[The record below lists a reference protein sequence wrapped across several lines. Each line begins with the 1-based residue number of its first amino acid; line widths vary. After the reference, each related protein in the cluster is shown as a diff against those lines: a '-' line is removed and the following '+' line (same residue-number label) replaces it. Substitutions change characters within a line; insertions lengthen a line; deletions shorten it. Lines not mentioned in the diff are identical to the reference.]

1 MSLKISRV
9 SLSQY
14 GFLALPLAFGGIP
27 LYLYAPDFYATEVG
41 ISLATLGTVLLL
53 LRFFDA
59 LSDPLWGW
67 ITDCFGGHRSFV
79 LNIAFGAYLLGFVAL
94 FNPIE
99 GAGIWWFSLAILAAT
114 SGYSLLAIQINSLGA
129 SWSNDEVKLVQINSA
144 REAFGLIG
152 LIIAAITP
160 ALLLNYLSKAQTFSL
175 VAALLVILLSV
186 GYALF
191 CRWLNIRNLVDVT
204 SAVKSA
210 LIPKQLLWSAKTF
223 FLIYGL
229 SALASACPAVLIVFF
244 VRDYLNLEAWT
255 GLFLLLYFLSGICFM
270 PVWKEIAQRWGSS
283 AAWLTSMCLAILSFS
298 GVLALSAGSFWG
310 FFAVC
315 VMSGI
320 AFGAE
325 LAIPPTILA
334 RYLHSRS
341 SLANAGIAY
350 SLIAFLS
357 KLALAL
363 SAGLMFWILD
373 FYQFVPATENTEAA
387 KLALLYCYGLIPLII
402 KAIAL
407 VMLYVFRGIKFNES
421 NNMQSIFYLDR
432 SYGQ

>member
-244 VRDYLNLEAWT
+244 VRD
-255 GLFLLLYFLSGICFM
+255 LLVY
-270 PVWKEIAQRWGSS
+270 
-283 AAWLTSMCLAILSFS
+283 
-298 GVLALSAGSFWG
+298 
-310 FFAVC
+310 
-315 VMSGI
+315 
-320 AFGAE
+320 
-325 LAIPPTILA
+325 
-334 RYLHSRS
+334 HH
-341 SLANAGIAY
+341 
-350 SLIAFLS
+350 
-357 KLALAL
+357 
-363 SAGLMFWILD
+363 
-373 FYQFVPATENTEAA
+373 
-387 KLALLYCYGLIPLII
+387 
-402 KAIAL
+402 
-407 VMLYVFRGIKFNES
+407 
-421 NNMQSIFYLDR
+421 
-432 SYGQ
+432 